1 MSPFGAVARAIKLE
15 MLKQLCPVCR
25 RAWSYWLLPC
35 PPAAS
40 LCSSRSFLHQNTWKQ
55 APHLS
60 PASVQN
66 PNKLVIIAIILVW
79 WPDLCTRTE
88 VSILL
93 GHLLSAHPH
102 LTCFVVTV
110 HSGHQDFPCDRSRRR
125 LFCYFPV
132 NSRDWVDSSLSLLFH
147 GKADIFII
155 SPLLLQESDSKIW
168 KRFFQYTAQKI
179 LLPLVWF
186 AFVWKSVG
194 AVFTLKSSE
203 ERK

>member
-1 MSPFGAVARAIKLE
+1 MQTCLVHID
-15 MLKQLCPVCR
+15 
-25 RAWSYWLLPC
+25 
-35 PPAAS
+35 
-40 LCSSRSFLHQNTWKQ
+40 SFLVLLQLPF
-55 APHLS
+55 APRGLFSIRIPENKHHTCP

-93 GHLLSAHPH
+93 GHLLSAHPR